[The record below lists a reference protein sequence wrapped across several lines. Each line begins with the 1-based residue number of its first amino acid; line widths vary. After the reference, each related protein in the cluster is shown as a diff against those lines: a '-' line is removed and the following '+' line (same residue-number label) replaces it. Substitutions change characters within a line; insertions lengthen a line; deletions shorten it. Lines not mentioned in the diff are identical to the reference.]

1 MSDQTLGK
9 IWDLSDPD
17 GNGFL
22 DRTGVFVACKLVA
35 LSQANRE
42 ITVDS
47 ILDECNAPYFG
58 DKTAPG
64 AKVAAAPKGTPAP
77 SINFLVKPE
86 EKRKYDTLFDQLRP
100 ENGLLPGDKV
110 RNVMMGSKLP
120 VSMLGKIWDL
130 SDQDKDGLLDRYEFT
145 VSMHLVYR
153 SLQGDMIPDQLP
165 VELSKEKVPE
175 PLSAPVALPDL
186 YNGAVPRVNVG
197 CIYVTF
203 CFCFVSL
210 FIFLSPSLTVQRFKI
225 HLILQFL
232 TIIIS
237 AKLSIT

>member
-1 MSDQTLGK
+1 MDAQDAGKVNPGEVAAFLRFSGLSDQTLGK

-42 ITVDS
+42 ITVES
-47 ILDECNAPYFG
+47 ILDDDCNAPFFG

-77 SINFLVKPE
+77 SINFLVKPD

-100 ENGLLPGDKV
+100 QNGLLPGDKV

-145 VSMHLVYR
+145 VAMHLVYR

-165 VELSKEKVPE
+165 VELSKEKVPQ
-175 PLSAPVALPDL
+175 PLSGPVALPDL
-186 YNGAVPRVNVG
+186 YNGAVARVCSFTLLN
-197 CIYVTF
+197 F
-203 CFCFVSL
+203 L
-210 FIFLSPSLTVQRFKI
+210 FLVYLSPYL
-225 HLILQFL
+225 
-232 TIIIS
+232 
-237 AKLSIT
+237 